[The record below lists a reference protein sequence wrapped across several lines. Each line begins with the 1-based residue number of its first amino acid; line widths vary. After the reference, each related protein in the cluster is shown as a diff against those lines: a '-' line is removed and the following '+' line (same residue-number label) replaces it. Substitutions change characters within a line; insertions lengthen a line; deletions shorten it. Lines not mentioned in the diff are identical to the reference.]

1 MRSWL
6 CELAARAFEAD
17 GNDLGAIEGY
27 TDDSGEGRWT
37 IEDATDARRA
47 DAGDHR
53 VAVRA
58 LLRRA
63 ATATSPTACSR
74 RCATS
79 SAATRCRPRDVAPAS
94 SRPRRARRRRRTT
107 AENPLTAGLER
118 LPVPPTTLVI
128 FGATGDLA
136 RRKLLPALYNL
147 AHEGALPGRFHLV
160 GVSRKE
166 KARTS
171 TTAPSARKRSA
182 LLAAQARR
190 GRAQGAARAR
200 PLHPGHLRR
209 RRRLRARSQAL
220 DDFEQQ
226 AGEPLNRAFYLSTAP
241 AFFPVIVEQLG
252 EHGLATTQDAEVRV
266 IIEKPFGTTLE
277 EARELNRR
285 VLAIFDESQVFRIDH
300 YLGKETV
307 QNMLAFRFANGMFE
321 PLWNRN
327 YIDRVQ
333 ITAAEDIGIGTRAGY
348 YDNAGA
354 LRDLIQN
361 HMLQL
366 LCHVAMEPPV
376 SFTAEEVRN
385 EKVKVLQAIRSRPP
399 GRREIAVRAQ
409 YAAGHAGGEDV
420 PGYLEEEGVPAD
432 STTETYAALR
442 LEVDNW
448 RWAGVPFYLR
458 TGKRLARKVTEIA
471 VTLKPV
477 PHLAFSQDG
486 SLGVQPNQLVLTLQP
501 NEGVSL
507 RLGAKIPGTRMS
519 IRPVNMEF
527 LYGTSFLSQSPEA
540 YERLIT
546 DAMRGDAT
554 LFTRNDEVEAQWL
567 ICDPIV
573 KRGRRSR
580 AAAVVRGG
588 VAGAGRGRR
597 LLREGDAWRAI

>member
-1 MRSWL
+1 M
-6 CELAARAFEAD
+6 AAHP
-17 GNDLGAIEGY
+17 GQ
-27 TDDSGEGRWT
+27 
-37 IEDATDARRA
+37 
-47 DAGDHR
+47 
-53 VAVRA
+53 
-58 LLRRA
+58 
-63 ATATSPTACSR
+63 PTAE
-74 RCATS
+74 
-79 SAATRCRPRDVAPAS
+79 PQP
-94 SRPRRARRRRRTT
+94 
-107 AENPLTAGLER
+107 ENPLTAGLER
-118 LPVPPTTLVI
+118 LPVAPTTLVI

-147 AHEGALPGRFHLV
+147 AHDGALPERFHLV
-160 GVSRKE
+160 GVSRQE
-166 KARTS
+166 KAHEDYRAECEEAIRRFSRRT
-171 TTAPSARKRSA
+171 PKEDVLKA
-182 LLAAQARR
+182 LLEEVKYV
-190 GRAQGAARAR
+190 
-200 PLHPGHLRR
+200 PGVFDDDSVYTEL
-209 RRRLRARSQAL
+209 AKVL
-220 DDFEQQ
+220 DSFD
-226 AGEPLNRAFYLSTAP
+226 AHADEPLNRAFYLSTAP
-241 AFFPVIVEQLG
+241 EFFPVIVEQLG
-252 EHGLATTQDAEVRV
+252 RSELAQHEGAQVRV

-285 VLAIFDESQVFRIDH
+285 VLGIFEEQQVFRIDH

-327 YIDRVQ
+327 YIDNVQ
-333 ITAAEDIGIGTRAGY
+333 ITAAEDLGIGTRAGY
-348 YDNAGA
+348 YDHAGA

-385 EKVKVLQAIRSRPP
+385 EKVKVLQSIPEPTPADISQ
-399 GRREIAVRAQ
+399 IALRAQ
-409 YAAGHAGGEDV
+409 YAKGHAGGEDV
-420 PGYLEEEGVPAD
+420 VGYLEEDGVAPS

-448 RWAGVPFYLR
+448 RWAGVPFYIR
-458 TGKRLARKVTEIA
+458 TGKRLARKITEIA

-477 PHLAFSQDG
+477 PHLAFSQEG

-507 RLGAKIPGTRMS
+507 RLGAKIPGTRMI

-554 LFTRNDEVEAQWL
+554 LFTRNDEVEAQWR

-573 KRGRRSR
+573 GTWAKEPGPL
-580 AAAVVRGG
+580 AQYE
-588 VAGAGRGRR
+588 AGSQGPAEAQE
-597 LLREGDAWRAI
+597 LLLEGHEWRAI

>member
-1 MRSWL
+1 MAV
-6 CELAARAFEAD
+6 LA
-17 GNDLGAIEGY
+17 GHP
-27 TDDSGEGRWT
+27 TGE
-37 IEDATDARRA
+37 
-47 DAGDHR
+47 
-53 VAVRA
+53 
-58 LLRRA
+58 
-63 ATATSPTACSR
+63 PM
-74 RCATS
+74 
-79 SAATRCRPRDVAPAS
+79 P
-94 SRPRRARRRRRTT
+94 
-107 AENPLTAGLER
+107 ENPLTAGLER
-118 LPVPPTTLVI
+118 LPVAPTTLVI

-147 AHEGALPGRFHLV
+147 AHEGALPERFHLV

-166 KARTS
+166 KENEDYREECEQAIRRFS
-171 TTAPSARKRSA
+171 RRPPDEDVLGS
-182 LLAAQARR
+182 LLENVKYV
-190 GRAQGAARAR
+190 
-200 PLHPGHLRR
+200 PGTFDEDSVYSELR
-209 RRRLRARSQAL
+209 QAL
-220 DDFEQQ
+220 DDFERQDG
-226 AGEPLNRAFYLSTAP
+226 APLNRAFYLSTAP

-252 EHGLATTQDAEVRV
+252 KSELAQHENGEVRV
-266 IIEKPFGTTLE
+266 IIEKPFGTTLG
-277 EARELNRR
+277 EARELNRH
-285 VLAIFDESQVFRIDH
+285 VLAIFDETQIFRIDH

-307 QNMLAFRFANGMFE
+307 QNMMAFRFANGMFE

-327 YIDRVQ
+327 YIDSVQ
-333 ITAAEDIGIGTRAGY
+333 ITAAEDLGIGSRADY
-348 YDNAGA
+348 YDSSGA

-385 EKVKVLQAIRSRPP
+385 EKVKVLQAIPQP
-399 GRREIAVRAQ
+399 TEAEIPEMAVHAQ
-409 YAAGHAGGEDV
+409 YGPGHAGGDDV
-420 PGYLEEEGVPAD
+420 PGYLEEEGVPE
-432 STTETYAALR
+432 SSNTETYAALR

-458 TGKRLARKVTEIA
+458 TGKRLARKITEIA

-507 RLGAKIPGTRMS
+507 RLGAKIPGTRMI

-527 LYGTSFLSQSPEA
+527 QYGTAFLSQSPEA

-554 LFTRNDEVEAQWL
+554 LFTRNDEVESQWR

-573 KRGRRSR
+573 KYWAHTNPRQHGPLPTYE
-580 AAAVVRGG
+580 
-588 VAGAGRGRR
+588 AGSQGPKEADG
-597 LLREGDAWRAI
+597 LLRDGDRWRAI

>member
-1 MRSWL
+1 
-6 CELAARAFEAD
+6 
-17 GNDLGAIEGY
+17 
-27 TDDSGEGRWT
+27 
-37 IEDATDARRA
+37 
-47 DAGDHR
+47 
-53 VAVRA
+53 VAV
-58 LLRRA
+58 A
-63 ATATSPTACSR
+63 AGRPTGE
-74 RCATS
+74 
-79 SAATRCRPRDVAPAS
+79 PEP
-94 SRPRRARRRRRTT
+94 
-107 AENPLTAGLER
+107 ENPLTAGLER
-118 LPVPPTTLVI
+118 MPVAPTTLVI

-147 AHEGALPGRFHLV
+147 AHEGGLPERFHLV

-166 KARTS
+166 KEDDDYRGECEQAIRRFSRRT
-171 TTAPSARKRSA
+171 PDEDVLRS
-182 LLAAQARR
+182 LLDNVRYV
-190 GRAQGAARAR
+190 
-200 PLHPGHLRR
+200 PGTFDDESVYSELCTV
-209 RRRLRARSQAL
+209 L
-220 DDFEQQ
+220 DEFEKE

-241 AFFPVIVEQLG
+241 SFFPVIVEQLG
-252 EHGLATTQDAEVRV
+252 RSKLAHHEGGEVRL

-285 VLAIFDESQVFRIDH
+285 VLGIFDETQVYRIDH

-327 YIDRVQ
+327 YIDNVQ
-333 ITAAEDIGIGTRAGY
+333 ITAAEDLGIGSRADY
-348 YDNAGA
+348 YDSAGA

-376 SFTAEEVRN
+376 NFTAEEVRN
-385 EKVKVLQAIRSRPP
+385 EKVKVLQAIPQP
-399 GRREIAVRAQ
+399 TIEEIPKMSVRAQ
-409 YAAGHAGGEDV
+409 YTAGHAGGDDV
-420 PGYLEEEGVPAD
+420 PGYLEEEGVPEG
-432 STTETYAALR
+432 SHTETYAALR

-458 TGKRLARKVTEIA
+458 TGKRLARKITEIA

-527 LYGTSFLSQSPEA
+527 LYGTAFLSQSPEA

-554 LFTRNDEVEAQWL
+554 LFTRNDEVEAQWR

-573 KRGRRSR
+573 KAWAQKPGPPVATYEAGSQGPEE
-580 AAAVVRGG
+580 AAE
-588 VAGAGRGRR
+588 
-597 LLREGDAWRAI
+597 LLCEGDSWRAI